1 MTPDEKLQVCLTC
14 DNIKMDMKKGA
25 ACKLTNEKP
34 TFYET
39 CPDFKGGTEHKATSY
54 SYLNPYSE
62 PEMG

>member
-1 MTPDEKLQVCLTC
+1 
-14 DNIKMDMKKGA
+14 MDMKKGA

-34 TFYET
+34 TFDET